1 MSMQQPTLKSELAET
16 LTQSMHDHWKLFLA
30 EGIILSVLGFAAIV
44 VPPIAGLATTVFL
57 GWLLLFAGIIGL
69 SFTFRAS
76 SAPGFGWSI
85 LSAAAALIAGAILLW
100 DPLQGMATLTLV
112 LVAYFIVDGAAI
124 IFLAIV
130 HRRELS
136 GKWEWM
142 LMNGVI
148 DLILAGI
155 IISGL
160 PGTLVWALGL
170 LVGIDLLFGGAALI
184 AMASAARKVVPRNS
198 A

>member
-1 MSMQQPTLKSELAET
+1 MSMQQPTLKSEPAET

-30 EGIILSVLGFAAIV
+30 EGIILFVLGLGAII

-57 GWLLLFAGIIGL
+57 GWLLLVAGLVGL
-69 SFTFRAS
+69 SFTFRAR

-85 LSAAAALIAGAILLW
+85 LSAAAAVIAGALLLW
-100 DPLQGMATLTLV
+100 DPLQGMATLTFV

-124 IFLAIV
+124 ILLAIV

-148 DLILAGI
+148 DMILAGI
-155 IISGL
+155 IISGF

-184 AMASAARKVVPRNS
+184 AMASAARKVVPKG
-198 A
+198 

>member
-1 MSMQQPTLKSELAET
+1 
-16 LTQSMHDHWKLFLA
+16 
-30 EGIILSVLGFAAIV
+30 
-44 VPPIAGLATTVFL
+44 
-57 GWLLLFAGIIGL
+57 
-69 SFTFRAS
+69 
-76 SAPGFGWSI
+76 
-85 LSAAAALIAGAILLW
+85 
-100 DPLQGMATLTLV
+100 MATLTFV

-124 IFLAIV
+124 ILLAIV

-155 IISGL
+155 IISGF

-184 AMASAARKVVPRNS
+184 AMASAARKVVPKG
-198 A
+198 